1 MESDKMTTW
10 LADMGIPR
18 DRALMITDQF
28 KSVCRNT
35 VNSLSLDDLEIL
47 ASELYTKFN
56 FK

>member
-1 MESDKMTTW
+1 MTTW
-10 LADMGIPR
+10 LIDMGIPR
-18 DRALMITDQF
+18 DRALMITDHF
-28 KSVCRNT
+28 KGACRNT